1 MKSSKDRDTG
11 ARCIESNKN
20 TIMNQINR
28 IVNKEL
34 FNTENTKL
42 IKDNKGNRLQ
52 EKITRGEL
60 CAFAEMTLRFYEET
74 KYNGERWFLNLDN
87 AVLSN
92 VWNLYV
98 NKSNMIVDKSEN
110 KNKKDDEP
118 KRRGRKPNK

>member
-20 TIMNQINR
+20 TIMSQINR

-60 CAFAEMTLRFYEET
+60 CAFAEMALRFYEET
-74 KYNGERWFLNLDN
+74 KYNGEKWFLNLDN

-92 VWNLYV
+92 VWNLFV

-110 KNKKDDEP
+110 RNRKDDEP
-118 KRRGRKPNK
+118 KRRGRKPKK